1 MAEIKNIS
9 FSYLEYDRIGDLDGL
24 YLKLIEEAKKAAE
37 DAYAPYSGFR
47 VGAAVLLES
56 GNIIRGSNVENA
68 AYPSGICAER
78 TALSYSVSNFPGDRP
93 SAIAIAAMNG
103 NNFTFAPVSPCGNCR
118 QMIIEEELRNNK
130 EIKILLFGEDR
141 ILVIENT
148 ASLLP
153 LQFNKETLKLD
164 HP

>member
-1 MAEIKNIS
+1 MPEIKNIS
-9 FSYLEYDRIGDLDGL
+9 FSYLEYDRIGDLDRL
-24 YLKLIEEAKKAAE
+24 YHKLIDEAKKATE

-56 GNIIRGSNVENA
+56 GKIIRGSNVENA
-68 AYPSGICAER
+68 AFPSGICAER
-78 TALSYSVSNFPGDRP
+78 TALSYSVSNFPGDKP

-103 NNFTFAPVSPCGNCR
+103 NNFTYAPVSPCGNCR
-118 QMIIEEELRNNK
+118 QMIIEEELRNNR
-130 EIKILLFGEDR
+130 EIKILLYGEDR
-141 ILVIENT
+141 ILVIDNA

-153 LQFNKETLKLD
+153 LQFNKETLKFY